1 MVLKSLEDAIRD
13 GDTIRAVIR
22 GTGTNQDGG
31 YLTSVTFS
39 VIWLIHYSCRQNPGN
54 SPTEF

>member
-22 GTGTNQDGG
+22 GTGTNQDGR
-31 YLTSVTFS
+31 YLPLGIFNVA
-39 VIWLIHYSCRQNPGN
+39 
-54 SPTEF
+54 